1 MAVPSSGLIKFS
13 GIAAELVN
21 DDYTDADFDDT
32 LTLKDMT
39 VGGNTNGSSENFE
52 SINSNSETK
61 PDGSTPYKMSEFYG
75 YDHDAEGSSLT
86 SFSSSER
93 QTKAA
98 CGYGTNLQE
107 TYYHNASTAVPNY
120 ADNVYSDSSGNTP
133 LQAGQYKIGPFVSTY
148 YNIVV
153 SGNSGGISS
162 RQTCTG

>member
-1 MAVPSSGLIKFS
+1 MAVPNSGLIKFS

-21 DDYTDADFDDT
+21 DDYTDADFDDL
-32 LTLKDMT
+32 LTLKDMS
-39 VGGNTNGSSENFE
+39 VGGNTNGSSENFD
-52 SINSNSETK
+52 SINSNSSSK
-61 PDGSTPYKMSEFYG
+61 PDSSAPYKMSEFYS
-75 YDHDAEGSSLT
+75 YDHDASSGLT

-107 TYYHNASTAVPNY
+107 TYYHDASTAVPNY